1 MRVQA
6 SNLTEQ
12 DRQALAILMISAE
25 LEDISVY
32 HLQDALQVSRGT
44 ILADIKKIQ
53 QYAQA
58 NGLICKYSRQS
69 GYRFYGNER
78 LIRQLI
84 QKSILALLVQTP
96 TKKLMEKI
104 LNQFSDDFHLR
115 VMTDIRQFLQE
126 HRLSVV
132 PSRLEETIYF
142 LAFVM
147 IRASRHPICL
157 TDDETRILGQ
167 LIIKPKG
174 SALVNRMTTVLDQ
187 EAEGNYFSMV
197 LMGMIQAKVREYGT
211 EFLYDCS
218 YEICRKVEHLAGIEF
233 KTFTTVVDH
242 IYAHLVP
249 AYFRILGKFTIQ
261 NVLIEQIQK
270 QYDHLFQ
277 ITQYSLKPLE
287 DLLGERLP
295 ESEIG
300 YFTILFGGEIAN
312 MAERPE
318 EKRYR
323 ALVVCPSGMSSSL
336 IMLSELTTLFP
347 MIDFIEAS
355 SFFELAQIAEND
367 YDLIFSSL
375 AIETDKPLYVMKP
388 ILTTVEKV
396 ELFRKVQGEFLLPN
410 VVVPSVT
417 EILAT
422 ILPYVTLK
430 EGVTQDKIKKLVTRK
445 MMKQLKKKGD
455 ELPMLSELLTPDN
468 IHFNHDVPVP
478 NWQEAIR
485 LAGAPLVDNAAIEP
499 RYLDAMIQKVL
510 DFGPFIHL
518 GFGIA
523 LPHARPEDGVK
534 QLAMSLL
541 KFEQPVYLL
550 DDEKHPIRIFIC
562 LAAIDNDSHLRAL
575 SSLTK
580 ILTDKTA
587 VQRLLAAETTEEII
601 TLIQEGE
608 E

>member
-1 MRVQA
+1 MIRQA
-6 SNLTEQ
+6 INLTEN

-25 LEDISVY
+25 LEEISVY
-32 HLQDALQVSRGT
+32 HLQDALFVSRGT
-44 ILADIKKIQ
+44 ILADIKNIQ
-53 QYAQA
+53 KYAQE
-58 NGLICKYSRQS
+58 NDVVLKYSRQS
-69 GYRFYGNER
+69 GYRFYGDER
-78 LIRQLI
+78 LIRQII
-84 QKSILALLVQTP
+84 QKSILALLYQP
-96 TKKLMEKI
+96 ATKELMVNI

-115 VMTDIRQFLQE
+115 VMTEIRQFFKN
-126 HRLSVV
+126 HRLTVV
-132 PSRLEETIYF
+132 PSRTEETIYF
-142 LAFVM
+142 LAFVI
-147 IRASRHPICL
+147 IRSSTHSIVL
-157 TDDETRILGQ
+157 TDSEISILNH
-167 LIIKPKG
+167 LIIKKKVVE
-174 SALVNRMTTVLDQ
+174 LVQHFPGVVNQ
-187 EAEGNYFSMV
+187 EAETNYWAMV

-218 YEICRKVEHLAGIEF
+218 YEICRKVEHSTGIEF
-233 KTFTTVVDH
+233 KAFNNVVDH

-270 QYDHLFQ
+270 QYNHLFQ
-277 ITQYSLKPLE
+277 ITHYSLTPLE
-287 DLLGERLP
+287 ELLGERLP
-295 ESEIG
+295 DSEIG

-318 EKRYR
+318 DKRYR

-336 IMLSELTTLFP
+336 IMRSELATLFP
-347 MIDFIEAS
+347 MLDFIEAR
-355 SFFELAQIAEND
+355 SFFELEQMPLDD
-367 YDLIFSSL
+367 YDLIFSSVDL
-375 AIETDKPLYVMKP
+375 ETQKPLYVMPP
-388 ILTTVEKV
+388 ILSTTDKV
-396 ELFRKVQGEFLLPN
+396 ELLRQVQRELLLPS

-417 EILAT
+417 DILET

-430 EGVTQDKIKKLVTRK
+430 EGVTQDKIKKLVTKK

-455 ELPMLSELLTPDN
+455 ESPMLSELLTPDK
-468 IHFNHDVPVP
+468 IRFNHETPTP
-478 NWQEAIR
+478 NWQDAIH
-485 LAGAPLVDNAAIEP
+485 LAGAPLVQNDDVEP
-499 RYLDAMIQKVL
+499 RYLDAMVQKVL

-534 QLAMSLL
+534 DLAMSLL
-541 KFEQPVYLL
+541 KFSEPVYLL
-550 DDEKHPIRIFIC
+550 DDEKNPIRIFIC
-562 LAAIDNDSHLRAL
+562 LAAVDNETHLRAL

-587 VQRLLAAETTEEII
+587 VQRLLEAETTEEIV